1 MTIRTEKIY
10 RYPVKGLTA
19 ESLQTATLT
28 PGQGLASD
36 RRFALTLGTTPVT
49 GPTMPWMPKSAFLS
63 LMKNEKLAK
72 LEARF
77 DDETGILSIERGGK
91 PVTKGNI
98 TTPIGRA
105 MIEEFFAAYMG
116 EQARGRPKLVE
127 CEPDAML
134 SDHANAVLSVINL
147 ASVRDLERV
156 TGAEIDPLRFRANVY
171 LDGLDPWAE
180 FGWVA
185 KDITLG
191 TATLNVTTRI
201 DRCAA
206 TNVNPETG
214 ERDLNLPK
222 DLQRGFGHIYM
233 GIYAAVTI
241 TGEIAI
247 GDSLTLAE

>member
-1 MTIRTEKIY
+1 MTITVEKIC

-19 ESLQTATLT
+19 ESLTSTILT
-28 PGQGLASD
+28 SGQGLSGD
-36 RRFALTLGTTPVT
+36 RRFALTLGTTPVS
-49 GPTMPWMPKSAFLS
+49 GPTMAWMPKSAFLI

-72 LEARF
+72 LTARF
-77 DDETGILSIERGGK
+77 DDETGTLSIERGGR

-105 MIEEFFAAYMG
+105 MIEEFFAAYIG
-116 EQARGRPKLVE
+116 DEARGRPKLVE
-127 CEPDAML
+127 CEPGAML
-134 SDHANAVLSVINL
+134 SDHANAVLSIINL

-156 TGAEIDPLRFRANVY
+156 TGADIDPLRFRANVY
-171 LDGLDPWAE
+171 LDGLDAWAE
-180 FGWVA
+180 FDWVG

-191 TATLNVTTRI
+191 TAALNVTTRI

-206 TNVNPETG
+206 TNVDPETG

-222 DLQRGFGHIYM
+222 DLQRGFGHIDM
-233 GIYAAVTI
+233 GIYATVTK
-241 TGEIAI
+241 TGEITI